1 MSAPSHPG
9 PGVGLIVT
17 GGVDLL
23 WRDVED
29 LVDVLEV
36 EPQTLWD
43 GNDGHGARIAR
54 DALRWLRSTQRPLLS
69 HGVGYP
75 VGGTSPPDPEGVRAA
90 ARSAREVEAA
100 HWSEHLSFNR
110 VGAPGA
116 ERYAGYLLPPVP
128 TPESAAAAVEHVGRY
143 QDQWDHPFLVETP
156 TSYVRATPGDL
167 TDGEYVAAVA
177 DGADCGILL
186 DLHNIWANELNG
198 RQRVEDFLAAIPLER
213 VREVHVAGGDRLGE
227 VYLDSHV
234 GPVAPELL
242 DLARRVLPRLPNV
255 RAVLF
260 EAVPHSIADLGAA
273 GLRGV
278 LGDLHDVVD
287 AARAAGP
294 QAADPGG
301 SRRGPTRTTPGG
313 DRGGTARREAA
324 LLDYTTRATARL
336 DGGEDRGADVLRHLT
351 DQARLSLLVGTH
363 RSELAALITRLGV
376 DGARAALEGFL
387 AQAPASAWRG
397 EQGAA
402 FQAWFAGLED
412 EEPALVAAT
421 GRASATR
428 PGSRT

>member
-1 MSAPSHPG
+1 MTTPPPRVE

-23 WRDVED
+23 WPDVED

-43 GNDGHGARIAR
+43 GNDGDGRRIAR
-54 DALRWLRSTQRPLLS
+54 DALRWLRATGRPLLS

-75 VGGTSPPDPEGVRAA
+75 VGGTSAPDPEGVAAA
-90 ARSAREVEAA
+90 ARSAREVEAV

-110 VGAPGA
+110 VGSDGDT
-116 ERYAGYLLPPVP
+116 RFAGYLLPPVP
-128 TPESAAAAVEHVGRY
+128 TPESAHAAIGHVGRY
-143 QDQWDHPFLVETP
+143 QDRLDRPFLVETP

-167 TDGEYVAAVA
+167 TDGEYVATIAE
-177 DGADCGILL
+177 GADCGILL
-186 DLHNIWANELNG
+186 DLHNVWANELNG
-198 RQRVEDFLAAIPLER
+198 RQSVADFLDAIPLER
-213 VREVHVAGGDRLGE
+213 VREVHVAGGDSLGE

-234 GPVAPELL
+234 GPVAPEVL

-260 EAVPHSIADLGAA
+260 EAVAHSVATMGAA

-278 LGDLHDVVD
+278 LTDLHEVVD
-287 AARAAGP
+287 GARADGAR
-294 QAADPGG
+294 ADGAPGDG
-301 SRRGPTRTTPGG
+301 APG
-313 DRGGTARREAA
+313 DRAVAPGPRARATRVALRPDDGRTAAREAA

-336 DGGEDRGADVLRHLT
+336 SGGDDPGADVLRHLT

-363 RSELAALITRLGV
+363 RRELATLLTRLGPQ
-376 DGARAALEGFL
+376 GARAALAGFL
-387 AQAPASAWRG
+387 AWAPASAWRG

-402 FQAWFAGLED
+402 FDAWWAGLDLED
-412 EEPALVAAT
+412 VAA
-421 GRASATR
+421 G
-428 PGSRT
+428 

>member
-1 MSAPSHPG
+1 
-9 PGVGLIVT
+9 
-17 GGVDLL
+17 
-23 WRDVED
+23 
-29 LVDVLEV
+29 
-36 EPQTLWD
+36 
-43 GNDGHGARIAR
+43 
-54 DALRWLRSTQRPLLS
+54 
-69 HGVGYP
+69 
-75 VGGTSPPDPEGVRAA
+75 VRAA
-90 ARSAREVEAA
+90 AGSAREVEAV

-110 VGAPGA
+110 VGAPGS

-143 QDQWDHPFLVETP
+143 QDEWDRPFLVETP

-177 DGADCGILL
+177 EGADCGILL

-198 RQRVEDFLAAIPLER
+198 RQRVDDFIASIPLER

-278 LGDLHDVVD
+278 LADLHDVVD
-287 AARAAGP
+287 VARVARVAGVARVEP
-294 QAADPGG
+294 APGG
-301 SRRGPTRTTPGG
+301 GDGRTRVPASRPGDVG
-313 DRGGTARREAA
+313 DTARRETA
-324 LLDYTTRATARL
+324 LLDYTTRAAERL
-336 DGGEDRGADVLRHLT
+336 AGGDDPGADVLRHLT
-351 DQARLSLLVGTH
+351 DQARLSLLVGSH
-363 RSELAALITRLGV
+363 RRELAALITRLGV
-376 DGARAALEGFL
+376 DGARAALDRFL

-397 EQGAA
+397 EQGEA
-402 FQAWFAGLED
+402 FRAWYAGLED
-412 EEPALVAAT
+412 EEPALA
-421 GRASATR
+421 GR
-428 PGSRT
+428 G

>member
-1 MSAPSHPG
+1 MTSSPHLEL
-9 PGVGLIVT
+9 GVGLIVT

-23 WRDVED
+23 WHDVAD

-43 GNDGHGARIAR
+43 GNGGRERRIAR
-54 DALRWLRSTQRPLLS
+54 DALSWVRSTDRPLLS

-75 VGGTSPPDPEGVRAA
+75 VGGTCPPDPDGVRAA
-90 ARSAREVEAA
+90 AASARELEAG

-110 VGAPGA
+110 VGDPGA
-116 ERYAGYLLPPVP
+116 ERQAGYLLPPVP

-143 QDQWDHPFLVETP
+143 QDTWDRPFLVETP
-156 TSYVRATPGDL
+156 TSYVRPHPGDL

-177 DGADCGILL
+177 QGADCGILL

-198 RQRVEDFLAAIPLER
+198 RQCVDAFLDTIPLDR
-213 VREVHVAGGDRLGE
+213 VREVHVAGGDHLGDL
-227 VYLDSHV
+227 YLDSHV

-260 EAVPHSIADLGAA
+260 EAVPHSVADLGVV

-278 LGDLHDVVD
+278 LTDLHEVVD
-287 AARAAGP
+287 AARAGVAAAGRSET
-294 QAADPGG
+294 AAAQRVRDHLRP
-301 SRRGPTRTTPGG
+301 REG
-313 DRGGTARREAA
+313 DRGETARREAA
-324 LLDYTTRATARL
+324 LLDYTTRARAHL
-336 DGGEDRGADVLRHLT
+336 PGGADPGADALRELT

-363 RSELAALITRLGV
+363 RAELAALLTRLGPK
-376 DGARAALEGFL
+376 DARASLNRFL
-387 AQAPASAWRG
+387 AWAPASAWRG

-402 FQAWFAGLED
+402 FDAWFAEHGED
-412 EEPALVAAT
+412 ELAGV
-421 GRASATR
+421 R
-428 PGSRT
+428 PRPSGARR